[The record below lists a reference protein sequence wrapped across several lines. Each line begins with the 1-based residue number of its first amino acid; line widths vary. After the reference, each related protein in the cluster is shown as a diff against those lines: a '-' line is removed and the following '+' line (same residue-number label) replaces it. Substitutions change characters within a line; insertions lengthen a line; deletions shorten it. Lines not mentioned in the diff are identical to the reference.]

1 MISAR
6 SRALLNRFSLASKA
20 LSQRS
25 GERMA
30 TEAGQSVEFYDFRPY
45 QRGDELRYVD
55 WKVYAR
61 TGRLYTRL
69 YQAERNIA
77 SHIVLDTS
85 GSMAIGNKAYYARIL
100 AQLLSYAA
108 QQDAVCQVHLFNG
121 DSSRSAHGRSQVLR
135 TWDFIETAATDEA
148 IRRPEEDVD
157 AHRPVEAIKRFAL
170 TPRFEAGVGLALI
183 ISDLF
188 DEAPLRSAL
197 VALRARGFDA
207 SFLQVVSRQDL
218 MPDEAPFELVD
229 SESGEKLSVG
239 ADEARAYRQ
248 AVQQFIDRT
257 RGAVLQAGFRHTLL
271 RVGDEDQDTLER
283 EAFAALIREGIL
295 VRR

>member
-121 DSSRSAHGRSQVLR
+121 SSSRSAHGRAQVLR
-135 TWDFIETAATDEA
+135 TWDFIEGAALGDGAAPQEVA
-148 IRRPEEDVD
+148 
-157 AHRPVEAIKRFAL
+157 ASQPVEAIKRFAL

-218 MPDEAPFELVD
+218 LPDEAPFELVD
-229 SESGEKLSVG
+229 SESGERLSVG

-248 AVQQFIDRT
+248 AVRQFIDRT

-271 RVGDEDQDTLER
+271 RVGDEDQQTLER

-295 VRR
+295 IRR

>member
-1 MISAR
+1 MISPR
-6 SRALLNRFSLASKA
+6 SRALLDRFALASKA

-30 TEAGQSVEFYDFRPY
+30 SEAGQSVEFHDFRPY

-55 WKVYAR
+55 WKVYGR

-85 GSMAIGNKAYYARIL
+85 GSMALGNKAYYARIL
-100 AQLLSYAA
+100 AQILSYAA

-121 DSSRSAHGRSQVLR
+121 PSSRSVHGRSQVTR
-135 TWDFIETAATDEA
+135 TWDFIEESATDETV
-148 IRRPEEDVD
+148 RRKKDDLD

-170 TPRFEAGVGLALI
+170 TPKFEAGIGLALI

-188 DEAPLRSAL
+188 DEAPLRDAL

-207 SFLQVVSRQDL
+207 SFLQLVSKQDL
-218 MPDEAPFELVD
+218 LPDEAPFELVD
-229 SESGEKLSVG
+229 SETGEKLSVG
-239 ADEARAYRQ
+239 SDEARAYRQ
-248 AVQQFIDRT
+248 TVRQFIDRT

-271 RVGDEDQDTLER
+271 QVGDEDQETLER
-283 EAFAALIREGIL
+283 EAFAALIRAGIL
-295 VRR
+295 IRR